1 MKLKPLAGLLGCLL
15 VATSSLALAQKP
27 TRQSEIDGFT
37 LVGKDDN
44 SQIYISKQAKPIGD
58 GTLEYS
64 ALSLLHK
71 PIALGDGRSV
81 AALLT
86 KDVLDCGKKLNHT
99 AEITYLSPESAVLLT
114 QDAVK
119 VLGEKKWVSVNAGGA
134 PKGAYQAYCLKH
146 PGSVTGRVSGVPV
159 PVPVPMPTRTE
170 IGQQQ
175 RIEPPPSPICR
186 DVIRTEKRP
195 FMENVCDYGPQG
207 PVNCRNVQTR
217 WEDYNTTVRVCN

>member
-37 LVGKDDN
+37 LVGKGDN

-99 AEITYLSPESAVLLT
+99 AEITYLSPEFAVLLT

-134 PKGAYQAYCLKH
+134 PKGAYQSHCIK
-146 PGSVTGRVSGVPV
+146 PSGSVTGRVSGVPQ
-159 PVPVPMPTRTE
+159 PTSTGIE

-175 RIEPPPSPICR
+175 RIEPPPSPICS

-207 PVNCRNVQTR
+207 PVNCRNVATR